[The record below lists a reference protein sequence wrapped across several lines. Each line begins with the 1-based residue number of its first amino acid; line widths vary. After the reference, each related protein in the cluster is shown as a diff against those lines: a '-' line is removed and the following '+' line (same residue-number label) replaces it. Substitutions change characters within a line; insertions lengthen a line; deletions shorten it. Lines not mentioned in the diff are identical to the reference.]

1 MAEVIDIQL
10 ALYNYDW
17 HYNLIEIKDVL
28 EKVELMNYSKYLLEK
43 VNPNERIQR
52 GLQKGGDL
60 AEKVLKGKAADR
72 GKKVAEKAAA
82 GVQYIN

>member
-28 EKVELMNYSKYLLEK
+28 EKVELMNYSKYLIEK
-43 VNPNERIQR
+43 VNPNEKIKQ
-52 GLQKGGDL
+52 GLQKGGDVTG
-60 AEKVLKGKAADR
+60 AHGKL
-72 GKKVAEKAAA
+72 VAEQAVK
-82 GVQYIN
+82 GIEFIN